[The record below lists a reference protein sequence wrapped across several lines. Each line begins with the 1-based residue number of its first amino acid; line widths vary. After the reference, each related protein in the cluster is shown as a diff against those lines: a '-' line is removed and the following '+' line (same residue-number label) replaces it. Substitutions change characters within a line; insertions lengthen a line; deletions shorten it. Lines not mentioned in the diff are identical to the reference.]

1 MPNFKDSVQIRTDR
15 QTLWSLLTTVSS
27 ILQWYEGLDTLEAT
41 ADYPAPGSTLK
52 WTYKVAGIE
61 FKGTQTVLA
70 ATPGEV
76 IRYQLDG
83 LISGTQDWRITETP
97 SGLQLEVDVTYS
109 MSGGVLGK
117 LAEPVVHQMNVSN
130 GKKSLSNLKQLAE
143 GQ

>member
-27 ILQWYEGLDTLEAT
+27 ILQWYEGLDTLEET
-41 ADYPAPGSTLK
+41 ADYPAPGSALK

-70 ATPGEV
+70 VTPGEV

-83 LISGTQDWRITETP
+83 LITGTQDWRISESP
-97 SGLQLEVDVTYS
+97 SGLQLTVDVTYS